1 MIPNDYGVNKCNY
14 GRHRQI
20 LHNYMPHATC
30 HQSVC
35 QRCGFRCLRPCET
48 LKPTIMERALM
59 DNKSGGC
66 WGISA
71 YDGSFIIM
79 FFLVETFCIVTCLC
93 SPQSTCIVPV
103 CSQVACECLSRNS
116 QNDKSGGLLAKSRKA
131 LTASWWRVKCPSR
144 GDVIDHTFVPLSFGS
159 NVIPIISDSVVCWNL
174 GSWWWLMVLWSWNNL
189 KMSNIPNPEVF
200 FLVLLNWLLKIIIL
214 NGLLFLKNIYCS
226 WRLKAGKKRRKR
238 RVACLLFTDVWWLLL
253 RFADSQNWGVWRPP
267 WQSPLEVPSFTFST
281 PMARKHVPLLH
292 PMRFFVGKMN
302 FLFHRD
308 RLGP

>member
-1 MIPNDYGVNKCNY
+1 M
-14 GRHRQI
+14 
-20 LHNYMPHATC
+20 
-30 HQSVC
+30 
-35 QRCGFRCLRPCET
+35 
-48 LKPTIMERALM
+48 
-59 DNKSGGC
+59 
-66 WGISA
+66 
-71 YDGSFIIM
+71 
-79 FFLVETFCIVTCLC
+79 
-93 SPQSTCIVPV
+93 
-103 CSQVACECLSRNS
+103 
-116 QNDKSGGLLAKSRKA
+116 LLAEIWVVDGG
-131 LTASWWRVKCPSR
+131 WWYC
-144 GDVIDHTFVPLSFGS
+144 GLE
-159 NVIPIISDSVVCWNL
+159 IISRCPTSLIRRW
-174 GSWWWLMVLWSWNNL
+174 
-189 KMSNIPNPEVF
+189 F
-200 FLVLLNWLLKIIIL
+200 FFVILNWLLKIIIL